1 MEEITI
7 KDIAKKCGVG
17 VSTVSRAINNHP
29 NINPDTRA
37 HILKVIQ
44 ETGYVPN
51 NSARNLKRTDAK
63 CIAVLMKGVAN
74 PLFAEAVAVIEEVL
88 KEEKYALVLQ
98 HVEAYENEL
107 DVAFELIKEKR
118 LRGII
123 FLGGAFYHDREE
135 LARLNVPFVFYTI
148 IGEEEKGKGKGYSY
162 SCVSVDDRAESRK
175 MTEYLLELGHKRIAF
190 LTEGAQAGSVGQLR
204 LEGYKDA
211 LRHRG
216 IEVDEKL
223 ICEVQRNADPYSMQN
238 GYNTTK
244 QLLQSKAE
252 FTALFAIA
260 DFLAVG
266 ACRALHEAGLRIPED
281 VSVAG
286 FDGIPLGAF
295 YVPQLTTIS
304 QPVERMARQTVRLL
318 LDVIDG
324 EAEHEHVIF
333 PASLTIRESTRAI

>member
-1 MEEITI
+1 MTAVSLTLPSAARIEVDEKLICEVQRNEDPYSMQNGGIMEEITI

-17 VSTVSRAINNHP
+17 VSTVSRAINTHP

-148 IGEEEKGKGKGYSY
+148 IGEEEPFL
-162 SCVSVDDRAESRK
+162 RK
-175 MTEYLLELGHKRIAF
+175 HMNL
-190 LTEGAQAGSVGQLR
+190 
-204 LEGYKDA
+204 
-211 LRHRG
+211 
-216 IEVDEKL
+216 
-223 ICEVQRNADPYSMQN
+223 
-238 GYNTTK
+238 
-244 QLLQSKAE
+244 
-252 FTALFAIA
+252 
-260 DFLAVG
+260 
-266 ACRALHEAGLRIPED
+266 
-281 VSVAG
+281 
-286 FDGIPLGAF
+286 
-295 YVPQLTTIS
+295 
-304 QPVERMARQTVRLL
+304 
-318 LDVIDG
+318 
-324 EAEHEHVIF
+324 
-333 PASLTIRESTRAI
+333 